1 MMTKKNRMKVKIM
14 SKSNVKSLNALS
26 VKLGK
31 DSDAVN
37 KVGALKNIYA
47 ALSGKESKGI
57 TVSDVIDEITTVAEK
72 PTKQEVVW
80 VEGTVSNKV
89 TKVSIPE
96 GVTSIGQNAFNGY
109 TELTSI
115 TIPAT
120 VTEIKPYAFSACKG
134 LTSITIPDSV
144 TTIGRGT
151 FGSCSGLTKAII
163 SENVTVI
170 EDSLFNRCSNLAEI
184 TLPAG
189 ITAIN
194 EYAFYGC
201 SNLANIYFRG
211 TEEQWNAITKG
222 DSWNNGTGSDVEGGT
237 VITYN
242 YTG

>member
-1 MMTKKNRMKVKIM
+1 MKIM

-26 VKLGK
+26 LKLGK

-57 TVSDVIDEITTVAEK
+57 TVSDVIDEITTVVEK
-72 PTKQEVVW
+72 PPTSITTTAKYGEYVMSYTGTTVKIPTVITETK
-80 VEGTVSNKV
+80 
-89 TKVSIPE
+89 
-96 GVTSIGQNAFNGY
+96 IGQNAFNGHAN
-109 TELTSI
+109 LSSI

-120 VTEIKPYAFSACKG
+120 VTEIEPYAFSACKG

-144 TTIGRGT
+144 TRIGNGT
-151 FGSCSGLTKAII
+151 FGSCTGLTKAII

-170 EDSLFNRCSNLAEI
+170 EGSLFNTCSSLTEI
-184 TLPAG
+184 TLPVG

-194 EYAFYGC
+194 GYAFYKC

-211 TEEQWNAITKG
+211 TEEQWSAITKG
-222 DSWNNGTGSDVEGGT
+222 NNWNGDMGSNVEGGT

>member
-1 MMTKKNRMKVKIM
+1 MKMMSR
-14 SKSNVKSLNALS
+14 SNVKSLNALS

-31 DSDAVN
+31 DSEAFN

-80 VEGTVSNKV
+80 KDGTVSTEV

-96 GVTSIGQNAFNGY
+96 GVTKIGQNAFNSY
-109 TELTSI
+109 TKLTSI

-120 VTEIKPYAFSACKG
+120 VTEIDWAAFSWCTN
-134 LTSITIPDSV
+134 LTAITIPNSV
-144 TTIGRGT
+144 TTIARDT
-151 FGSCSGLTKAII
+151 FGGCSGLTKVII
-163 SENVTVI
+163 PNGVTVI
-170 EDSLFNRCSNLAEI
+170 EDDLFNRCSNLAEI

-189 ITAIN
+189 ITAIGD
-194 EYAFYGC
+194 YVFYNC

-211 TEEQWNAITKG
+211 TEEQWNAITKA
-222 DSWNNGTGSDVEGGT
+222 DNWNTNMGSDVEGGT
-237 VITYN
+237 VITYD